1 MKNLKNRLSLN
12 FLTNNVKGFQP
23 FKRRLKLFD
32 FLKNKIGSK
41 GIPFLQETHSSVE
54 IEKKWIHGF
63 KEKIYYTHGKK
74 KSIGKLIAI
83 YSNLNIYVK
92 NKVHDNDCRVL
103 ILEAATDGSNHLLI
117 NLYNTNTEREP

>member
-1 MKNLKNRLSLN
+1 MKPFYKVNENLKNRLSLN

-54 IEKKWIHGF
+54 IEKKWIDDF

-74 KSIGKLIAI
+74 NQLA
-83 YSNLNIYVK
+83 NQ
-92 NKVHDNDCRVL
+92 
-103 ILEAATDGSNHLLI
+103 
-117 NLYNTNTEREP
+117 